1 MRKSFPHYLQLD
13 EMDCGS
19 TSLRMIAKYYGKEYS
34 AEMLR
39 QHCHITRNGVSML
52 GISEAAEYLGFRTLG
67 VRITMEQLA
76 HDASLPCILHW
87 NQNHFVVCYKVKK
100 YRSGRYRFYIAD
112 PASQKLCYTEEEF
125 LHCWLSTKVH
135 GQDCGMAL
143 LMIPGVNFGK
153 RKEECESHKRNIK
166 FFFKYLKPYQRQVG
180 LLLLGMLLGSLLQLV
195 FPFLTQALVD
205 RGVNGKNLGFVT
217 LILIA
222 QLVLFIAQLSVNFIR
237 GWILL
242 HVNTRIDIALISDF
256 LVKLM
261 KMPLHFFDTKKI
273 GDLMQRIEDHSR
285 IKSFLMGNSL
295 GFIFSLANFVV
306 FSVVLGYYSLLVLGV
321 FLLGNTLYILWV
333 TFFMKYRRELD
344 YKRFSQSAT
353 ERNKMIQLIQ
363 GMQDIK
369 LNNCERQKRWEWERV
384 QMRLFRISVKGLT
397 IGQLQ
402 QSGSVFFSQSTNILI
417 TFIAARNVIHGD
429 MTLGMMMSLT
439 YIIGQLSAPI
449 NDFISFI
456 QSVQDAKI
464 SLERLNEIH
473 SQPDEDT
480 DLDDKVSELPEDRTI
495 RVEHVTFSYDG
506 AERNYALND
515 VSLEIPER
523 KVTAIVGESG
533 CGKTTLIKLLQGF
546 YQPNHGSIKVGNLPL
561 TSINPHF
568 WRSVT
573 GSVMQESFIFS
584 DTFAHNIALDSD
596 SLDETRLYQA
606 AKMANVDG
614 FIRTLPLGYHTKIGM
629 EGNGVSQ
636 GQRQRLLI
644 ARAIYKNP
652 EYIFFD
658 EATNALD
665 TTNESEIMHHL
676 YEFYHGRTV
685 VVAAHRLSTV
695 KNADQIVV
703 MTAIV
708 GESGC
713 GKTTLIKLLQGFYQP
728 NHGSIKVGNLPLTS
742 INPHFWRSVTGSV
755 MQESFIFSDTFA
767 HNIALDSDSLDETRL
782 YQAAKMANVDGFIRT
797 LPLGYHTKIG
807 MEGNGVSQGQRQRL
821 LIARAIYKNPEYIFF
836 DEATNALDTTNE
848 SEIMHHLYEFYHGR
862 TVVVAAHRLST
873 VKNAD
878 QIVVID
884 QGKVVEV
891 GNHESL
897 TAKRGAYYNLVKNQ
911 LELGN

>member
-1 MRKSFPHYLQLD
+1 MLRVLTFPHYQQLD

-19 TSLRMIAKYYGKEYS
+19 TSLRMITKYYGQDYS

-100 YRSGRYRFYIAD
+100 DRSGRYRFYIAD

-125 LHCWLSTKVH
+125 LRCWLSTKVQ
-135 GQDCGMAL
+135 GEDCGMAL
-143 LMIPGVNFGK
+143 LMVPGVNFGK
-153 RKEECESHKRNIK
+153 RKEECESHKQHLG
-166 FFFKYLKPYQRQVG
+166 FFFKYLKPYHRQIV

-205 RGVNGKNLGFVT
+205 KGVNGKDLGFVT

-222 QLVLFIAQLSVNFIR
+222 QLVLFVAQLSVNFIR
-237 GWILL
+237 SWILL

-256 LVKLM
+256 LIKLM
-261 KMPLHFFDTKKI
+261 NMPLHFFDTKKI
-273 GDLMQRIEDHSR
+273 GDLMQRIDDHSR

-295 GFIFSLANFVV
+295 GFVFSLANFVV
-306 FSVVLGYYSLLVLGV
+306 FSVVLGYYNLLVLGV
-321 FLLGNTLYILWV
+321 FMLGNTLYILWV
-333 TFFMKYRRELD
+333 TFFLKYRRELD
-344 YKRFSQSAT
+344 FKRFNQAAT
-353 ERNKMIQLIQ
+353 ERNKVIQLIQ

-384 QMRLFRISVKGLT
+384 QMRLFRISMKGLK
-397 IGQLQ
+397 IGQFQ
-402 QSGSVFFSQSTNILI
+402 QSGSVFFSQATNILI
-417 TFIAARNVIHGD
+417 TFIAARNVISGN

-439 YIIGQLSAPI
+439 YIIGQLAAPI

-480 DLDDKVSELPEDRTI
+480 DIKEKTPKLPLDKTI
-495 RVEHVTFSYDG
+495 HVEHVTFSYDG
-506 AERNYALND
+506 AERNYALDD

-533 CGKTTLIKLLQGF
+533 SGKTTLIKLLQGF
-546 YQPNHGSIKVGNLPL
+546 YQPNHGSIKVGDIALN
-561 TSINPHF
+561 TINPHL

-584 DTFAHNIALDSD
+584 DTIAHNIALDTD
-596 SLDETRLYQA
+596 RLDMKRLQQA
-606 AKMANVDG
+606 AVMANADD
-614 FIRTLPLGYHTKIGM
+614 FIRKMPMGYYTRIGM
-629 EGNGVSQ
+629 EGSGVSQ
-636 GQRQRLLI
+636 GQRQRILI

-665 TTNESEIMHHL
+665 TSNEAEIMHSL
-676 YEFYHGRTV
+676 NEFYQGKTV

-703 MTAIV
+703 M
-708 GESGC
+708 
-713 GKTTLIKLLQGFYQP
+713 
-728 NHGSIKVGNLPLTS
+728 
-742 INPHFWRSVTGSV
+742 R
-755 MQESFIFSDTFA
+755 
-767 HNIALDSDSLDETRL
+767 
-782 YQAAKMANVDGFIRT
+782 
-797 LPLGYHTKIG
+797 
-807 MEGNGVSQGQRQRL
+807 
-821 LIARAIYKNPEYIFF
+821 
-836 DEATNALDTTNE
+836 
-848 SEIMHHLYEFYHGR
+848 
-862 TVVVAAHRLST
+862 
-873 VKNAD
+873 
-878 QIVVID
+878 
-884 QGKVVEV
+884 QGKIVE
-891 GNHESL
+891 
-897 TAKRGAYYNLVKNQ
+897 RGTHRELLAMRGYYYELVKNQ
-911 LELGN
+911 LELTTK

>member
-1 MRKSFPHYLQLD
+1 MYKSFPHYQQLD

-19 TSLRMIAKYYGKEYS
+19 TSLRMIAKYYGMEYS

-67 VRITMEQLA
+67 VRITMEQLT

-87 NQNHFVVCYKVKK
+87 NQNHFVVCYKIKK
-100 YRSGRYRFYIAD
+100 GRSGRYRFYISD
-112 PASQKLCYTEEEF
+112 PASQKLCFTEEEF
-125 LHCWLSTKVH
+125 MRCWLSTKVQ

-143 LMIPGVNFGK
+143 LIVPGVKFGK
-153 RKEECESHKRNIK
+153 RKEECESDKQSLG
-166 FFFKYLKPYQRQVG
+166 FFFKYLKPYHRQIG
-180 LLLLGMLLGSLLQLV
+180 ILLLGMLMGSLLQLA

-205 RGVNGKNLGFVT
+205 KGVNGKNLGFVT

-256 LVKLM
+256 LIKLM
-261 KMPLHFFDTKKI
+261 NMPLHFFDTKRI
-273 GDLMQRIEDHSR
+273 GDLMQRIDDHSR

-295 GFIFSLANFVV
+295 GFVFSLANFVV
-306 FSVVLGYYSLLVLGV
+306 FSAVLGYYNLLVLGV

-333 TFFMKYRRELD
+333 MFFLKYRRELD
-344 YKRFSQSAT
+344 FKRFNQSAT

-384 QMRLFRISVKGLT
+384 QMRLFRISVKGLR
-397 IGQLQ
+397 IGQFQ
-402 QSGSVFFSQSTNILI
+402 QSGSVFFSQTTNILI
-417 TFIAARNVIHGD
+417 TFIAARNVIVGD

-480 DLDDKVSELPEDRTI
+480 DIERKNLVLPDDKTI
-495 RVEHVTFSYDG
+495 SVEHVTFSYDG
-506 AERNYALND
+506 AERNYALDD
-515 VSLEIPER
+515 VCLEIPER

-533 CGKTTLIKLLQGF
+533 SGKTTLIKLLQGF
-546 YQPNHGSIKVGNLPL
+546 YLPNHGSIKVGDTNLA
-561 TSINPHF
+561 SINPHL

-573 GSVMQESFIFS
+573 GSVMQDSFIFS
-584 DTFAHNIALDSD
+584 DTIAHNIALDTD
-596 SLDETRLYQA
+596 RLDMKRVRQA
-606 AKMANVDG
+606 AVLANADG
-614 FIRTLPLGYHTKIGM
+614 FISKLPMGYYTRIGM
-629 EGNGVSQ
+629 EGSGVSQ
-636 GQRQRLLI
+636 GQRQRILI

-665 TTNESEIMHHL
+665 TSNETEIMHNL
-676 YEFYHGRTV
+676 AAFYHGKTV
-685 VVAAHRLSTV
+685 VIAAHRLSTV
-695 KNADQIVV
+695 KNADQILV
-703 MTAIV
+703 M
-708 GESGC
+708 
-713 GKTTLIKLLQGFYQP
+713 
-728 NHGSIKVGNLPLTS
+728 
-742 INPHFWRSVTGSV
+742 R
-755 MQESFIFSDTFA
+755 
-767 HNIALDSDSLDETRL
+767 
-782 YQAAKMANVDGFIRT
+782 
-797 LPLGYHTKIG
+797 
-807 MEGNGVSQGQRQRL
+807 
-821 LIARAIYKNPEYIFF
+821 
-836 DEATNALDTTNE
+836 
-848 SEIMHHLYEFYHGR
+848 
-862 TVVVAAHRLST
+862 
-873 VKNAD
+873 
-878 QIVVID
+878 
-884 QGKVVEV
+884 QGKIVEH
-891 GNHESL
+891 GTHQTL
-897 TAKRGAYYNLVKNQ
+897 LAQKGYYYGLVKNQ
-911 LELGN
+911 LELI

>member
-1 MRKSFPHYLQLD
+1 MFKNLSFPHYQQLD

-39 QHCHITRNGVSML
+39 NHCHITRNGVSML

-67 VRITMEQLA
+67 VKITMEQLI

-100 YRSGRYRFYIAD
+100 NRSGRYRFYIAD

-125 LHCWLSTKVH
+125 MRCWLSTSVQ
-135 GQDCGMAL
+135 GRDCGMAL
-143 LMIPGVNFGK
+143 LMVPGVNFGK
-153 RKEECESHKRNIK
+153 RKEECENNRQSLG
-166 FFFKYLKPYQRQVG
+166 FFFKYLKPYRRQVVV
-180 LLLLGMLLGSLLQLV
+180 LLLGMLLGSLLQLV

-205 RGVNGKNLGFVT
+205 RGINGKNLGFVT

-333 TFFMKYRRELD
+333 AFFMKYRRELD

-384 QMRLFRISVKGLT
+384 QMRLFRISMRGLK
-397 IGQLQ
+397 IGQFQ
-402 QSGSVFFSQSTNILI
+402 QSGSVFFSQTTNILI
-417 TFIAARNVIHGD
+417 SFIAARNVIMGN

-456 QSVQDAKI
+456 QAVQDAKL

-480 DLDDKVSELPEDRTI
+480 DIKDKATALPADKTI
-495 RVEHVTFSYDG
+495 RVEHITFSYDG
-506 AERNYALND
+506 AERNYALDD

-546 YQPNHGSIKVGNLPL
+546 YLPSHGSIKIGGTDLCD
-561 TSINPHF
+561 INPHY
-568 WRSVT
+568 WRSIT

-584 DTFAHNIALDSD
+584 DTIAHNIALDTD
-596 SLDETRLYQA
+596 RLEMDRVHRA
-606 AKMANVDG
+606 AIMANADG
-614 FIRTLPLGYHTKIGM
+614 FVRKMPMGYYTRIGM
-629 EGNGVSQ
+629 EGSGVSQ
-636 GQRQRLLI
+636 GQRQRILI

-665 TTNESEIMHHL
+665 TTNEAEIMHHL
-676 YEFYHGRTV
+676 NTFYHGRTV

-695 KNADQIVV
+695 KNADQILV
-703 MTAIV
+703 MRQGRIV
-708 GESGC
+708 EQGTHKELVAMNGYYYD
-713 GKTTLIKLLQGFYQP
+713 LL
-728 NHGSIKVGNLPLTS
+728 
-742 INPHFWRSVTGSV
+742 
-755 MQESFIFSDTFA
+755 
-767 HNIALDSDSLDETRL
+767 
-782 YQAAKMANVDGFIRT
+782 
-797 LPLGYHTKIG
+797 
-807 MEGNGVSQGQRQRL
+807 
-821 LIARAIYKNPEYIFF
+821 
-836 DEATNALDTTNE
+836 
-848 SEIMHHLYEFYHGR
+848 
-862 TVVVAAHRLST
+862 
-873 VKNAD
+873 
-878 QIVVID
+878 
-884 QGKVVEV
+884 
-891 GNHESL
+891 
-897 TAKRGAYYNLVKNQ
+897 KNQ
-911 LELGN
+911 LENFNSTSPSMASRS

>member
-1 MRKSFPHYLQLD
+1 MYKSFPHYQQLD

-19 TSLRMIAKYYGKEYS
+19 TSLRMIAKYYGMEYS

-67 VRITMEQLA
+67 VRITMEQLT

-87 NQNHFVVCYKVKK
+87 NQNHFVVCYKIKK
-100 YRSGRYRFYIAD
+100 GRSGRYRFYISD
-112 PASQKLCYTEEEF
+112 PASQKLCFTEEEF
-125 LHCWLSTKVH
+125 MRCWLSTKVQ

-143 LMIPGVNFGK
+143 LIVPGVKFGK
-153 RKEECESHKRNIK
+153 RKEECESDKQSLG
-166 FFFKYLKPYQRQVG
+166 FFFKYLKPYHRQIG
-180 LLLLGMLLGSLLQLV
+180 ILLLGMLMGSLLQLA

-205 RGVNGKNLGFVT
+205 KGVNGKNLGFVT

-256 LVKLM
+256 LIKLM
-261 KMPLHFFDTKKI
+261 NMPLHFFDTKRI
-273 GDLMQRIEDHSR
+273 GDLMQRIDDHSR

-295 GFIFSLANFVV
+295 GFVFSLANFVV
-306 FSVVLGYYSLLVLGV
+306 FSAVLGYYNLLVLGV

-333 TFFMKYRRELD
+333 MFFLKYRRELD
-344 YKRFSQSAT
+344 FKRFNQSAT

-384 QMRLFRISVKGLT
+384 QMRLFRISVKGLR
-397 IGQLQ
+397 IGQFQ
-402 QSGSVFFSQSTNILI
+402 QSGSVFFSQTTNILI
-417 TFIAARNVIHGD
+417 TFIAARNVIVGD

-480 DLDDKVSELPEDRTI
+480 DIERKNLVLPDDKTI
-495 RVEHVTFSYDG
+495 SVEHVTFSYDG
-506 AERNYALND
+506 AERNYALDD
-515 VSLEIPER
+515 VCLEIPER

-533 CGKTTLIKLLQGF
+533 SGKTTLIKLLQGF
-546 YQPNHGSIKVGNLPL
+546 YLPNHGSIKVGDTNLA
-561 TSINPHF
+561 SINPHL

-573 GSVMQESFIFS
+573 GSVMQDSFIFS
-584 DTFAHNIALDSD
+584 DTIAHNIALDTD
-596 SLDETRLYQA
+596 RLDMKRVRQA
-606 AKMANVDG
+606 AVLANANG
-614 FIRTLPLGYHTKIGM
+614 FICKMPMGYYTRIGM
-629 EGNGVSQ
+629 EGSGVSQ
-636 GQRQRLLI
+636 GQRQRILI

-665 TTNESEIMHHL
+665 TSNETEIMHNL
-676 YEFYHGRTV
+676 AAFYYGKTV
-685 VVAAHRLSTV
+685 VIAAHRLSTV
-695 KNADQIVV
+695 KNADQILV
-703 MTAIV
+703 M
-708 GESGC
+708 
-713 GKTTLIKLLQGFYQP
+713 
-728 NHGSIKVGNLPLTS
+728 
-742 INPHFWRSVTGSV
+742 R
-755 MQESFIFSDTFA
+755 
-767 HNIALDSDSLDETRL
+767 
-782 YQAAKMANVDGFIRT
+782 
-797 LPLGYHTKIG
+797 
-807 MEGNGVSQGQRQRL
+807 
-821 LIARAIYKNPEYIFF
+821 
-836 DEATNALDTTNE
+836 
-848 SEIMHHLYEFYHGR
+848 
-862 TVVVAAHRLST
+862 
-873 VKNAD
+873 
-878 QIVVID
+878 
-884 QGKVVEV
+884 QGKIVEH
-891 GNHESL
+891 GTHQTL
-897 TAKRGAYYNLVKNQ
+897 LAQKGYYYGLVKNQ
-911 LELGN
+911 LELNAL

>member
-143 LMIPGVNFGK
+143 LMAPGVNFGK

-205 RGVNGKNLGFVT
+205 RGVNGKDLGFVT

-256 LVKLM
+256 LIKLM
-261 KMPLHFFDTKKI
+261 NMPLHFFDTKKI

-306 FSVVLGYYSLLVLGV
+306 FSVVLGYYNLLVLGV

-333 TFFMKYRRELD
+333 AFFLKYRRELD
-344 YKRFSQSAT
+344 FKRFNQSAT

-384 QMRLFRISVKGLT
+384 QMRLFRISMRGLK
-397 IGQLQ
+397 IGQFQ
-402 QSGSVFFSQSTNILI
+402 QSGSVFFSQTTNILI
-417 TFIAARNVIHGD
+417 TFIAARNVIMGN

-456 QSVQDAKI
+456 QAVQDAKL

-480 DLDDKVSELPEDRTI
+480 GIKDKATALPADKTI

-506 AERNYALND
+506 AERNYALDD
-515 VSLEIPER
+515 VSLEIPESR
-523 KVTAIVGESG
+523 VTAIVGESG
-533 CGKTTLIKLLQGF
+533 SGKTTLIKLLQGF
-546 YQPNHGSIKVGNLPL
+546 YLPSHGSIKIGGTDLCN
-561 TSINPHF
+561 INPHY
-568 WRSVT
+568 WRSIT

-584 DTFAHNIALDSD
+584 DTIAHNIALDTD
-596 SLDETRLYQA
+596 RLEMDRVHRA
-606 AKMANVDG
+606 AIMANADG
-614 FIRTLPLGYHTKIGM
+614 FVRKMPMGYYTRIGM
-629 EGNGVSQ
+629 EGSGLSQ
-636 GQRQRLLI
+636 GQRQRILI

-665 TTNESEIMHHL
+665 TTNEAEIMNNL
-676 YEFYHGRTV
+676 NAFYHGRTV

-695 KNADQIVV
+695 KNADQILV
-703 MTAIV
+703 MRQGRIV
-708 GESGC
+708 ERGTHKE
-713 GKTTLIKLLQGFYQP
+713 L
-728 NHGSIKVGNLPLTS
+728 V
-742 INPHFWRSVTGSV
+742 
-755 MQESFIFSDTFA
+755 
-767 HNIALDSDSLDETRL
+767 
-782 YQAAKMANVDGFIRT
+782 AKN
-797 LPLGYHTKIG
+797 GY
-807 MEGNGVSQGQRQRL
+807 
-821 LIARAIYKNPEYIFF
+821 
-836 DEATNALDTTNE
+836 
-848 SEIMHHLYEFYHGR
+848 
-862 TVVVAAHRLST
+862 
-873 VKNAD
+873 
-878 QIVVID
+878 
-884 QGKVVEV
+884 
-891 GNHESL
+891 
-897 TAKRGAYYNLVKNQ
+897 YYNLLKNQ
-911 LELGN
+911 LENFNSTLPSMASRS

>member
-1 MRKSFPHYLQLD
+1 MYKSFPHYQQLD

-19 TSLRMIAKYYGKEYS
+19 TSLRMIAKYYGMEYS

-67 VRITMEQLA
+67 VRITMEQLT

-87 NQNHFVVCYKVKK
+87 NQNHFVVCYKIKK
-100 YRSGRYRFYIAD
+100 GRSGRYRFYISD
-112 PASQKLCYTEEEF
+112 PASQKLCFTEEEF
-125 LHCWLSTKVH
+125 MRCWLSTKVQ

-143 LMIPGVNFGK
+143 LIVPGVKFGK
-153 RKEECESHKRNIK
+153 RKEECESDKQSLG
-166 FFFKYLKPYQRQVG
+166 FFFKYLKPYHRQIG
-180 LLLLGMLLGSLLQLV
+180 ILLLGMLMGSLLQLA

-205 RGVNGKNLGFVT
+205 KGVNGKNLGFVT

-256 LVKLM
+256 LIKLM
-261 KMPLHFFDTKKI
+261 NMPLHFFDTKRI
-273 GDLMQRIEDHSR
+273 GDLMQRIDDHSR

-295 GFIFSLANFVV
+295 GFVFSLANFVV
-306 FSVVLGYYSLLVLGV
+306 FSAVLGYYNLLVLGV

-333 TFFMKYRRELD
+333 MFFLKYRRELD
-344 YKRFSQSAT
+344 FKRFNQSAT

-384 QMRLFRISVKGLT
+384 QMRLFRISVKGLR
-397 IGQLQ
+397 IGQFQ
-402 QSGSVFFSQSTNILI
+402 QSGSVFFSQTTNIFI
-417 TFIAARNVIHGD
+417 TFIAARNVIVGD

-480 DLDDKVSELPEDRTI
+480 DIERKNLVLPDDKTI
-495 RVEHVTFSYDG
+495 SVEHVTFSYDG
-506 AERNYALND
+506 AERNYALDD
-515 VSLEIPER
+515 VCLEIPER

-533 CGKTTLIKLLQGF
+533 SGKTTLIKLLQGF
-546 YQPNHGSIKVGNLPL
+546 YLPNHGSIKVGDTNLA
-561 TSINPHF
+561 SINPHL

-573 GSVMQESFIFS
+573 GSVMQDSFIFS
-584 DTFAHNIALDSD
+584 DTIAHNIALDTD
-596 SLDETRLYQA
+596 RLDMKRVRQA
-606 AKMANVDG
+606 AVLANANG
-614 FIRTLPLGYHTKIGM
+614 FICKMPMGYYTRIGM
-629 EGNGVSQ
+629 EGSGVSQ
-636 GQRQRLLI
+636 GQRQRILI

-665 TTNESEIMHHL
+665 TSNETEIMHNL
-676 YEFYHGRTV
+676 AAFYYGKTV
-685 VVAAHRLSTV
+685 VIAAHRLSTV
-695 KNADQIVV
+695 KNADQILV
-703 MTAIV
+703 M
-708 GESGC
+708 
-713 GKTTLIKLLQGFYQP
+713 
-728 NHGSIKVGNLPLTS
+728 
-742 INPHFWRSVTGSV
+742 R
-755 MQESFIFSDTFA
+755 
-767 HNIALDSDSLDETRL
+767 
-782 YQAAKMANVDGFIRT
+782 
-797 LPLGYHTKIG
+797 
-807 MEGNGVSQGQRQRL
+807 
-821 LIARAIYKNPEYIFF
+821 
-836 DEATNALDTTNE
+836 
-848 SEIMHHLYEFYHGR
+848 
-862 TVVVAAHRLST
+862 
-873 VKNAD
+873 
-878 QIVVID
+878 
-884 QGKVVEV
+884 QGKIVEH
-891 GNHESL
+891 GTHQTL
-897 TAKRGAYYNLVKNQ
+897 LAQKGYYYGLVKNQ
-911 LELGN
+911 LELNAL

>member
-1 MRKSFPHYLQLD
+1 MYKSFPHYQQLD

-19 TSLRMIAKYYGKEYS
+19 TSLRMIAKYYGMEYS

-67 VRITMEQLA
+67 VRITMEQLT

-87 NQNHFVVCYKVKK
+87 NQNHFVVCYKIKK
-100 YRSGRYRFYIAD
+100 GRSGRYRFYISD
-112 PASQKLCYTEEEF
+112 PASQKLCFTEEEF
-125 LHCWLSTKVH
+125 MRCWLSTKVQ

-143 LMIPGVNFGK
+143 LIVPGVKFGK
-153 RKEECESHKRNIK
+153 RKEECESDKQSLG
-166 FFFKYLKPYQRQVG
+166 FFFKYLKPYHRQIG
-180 LLLLGMLLGSLLQLV
+180 ILLLGMLMGSLLQLA

-205 RGVNGKNLGFVT
+205 KGVNGKNLGFVT

-256 LVKLM
+256 LIKLM
-261 KMPLHFFDTKKI
+261 NMPLHFFDTKRI
-273 GDLMQRIEDHSR
+273 GDLMQRIDDHSR

-295 GFIFSLANFVV
+295 GFVFSLANFVV
-306 FSVVLGYYSLLVLGV
+306 FSAVLGYYNLLVLGV

-333 TFFMKYRRELD
+333 MFFLKYRRELD
-344 YKRFSQSAT
+344 FKRFNQSAT

-384 QMRLFRISVKGLT
+384 QMRLFRISVKGLR
-397 IGQLQ
+397 IGQFQ
-402 QSGSVFFSQSTNILI
+402 QSGSVFFSQTTNILI
-417 TFIAARNVIHGD
+417 TFIAARNVIVGD

-480 DLDDKVSELPEDRTI
+480 DIERKNLVLPDDKTI
-495 RVEHVTFSYDG
+495 SVEHVTFSYDG
-506 AERNYALND
+506 AERNYALDD
-515 VSLEIPER
+515 VCLEIPER

-533 CGKTTLIKLLQGF
+533 SGKTTLIKLLQGF
-546 YQPNHGSIKVGNLPL
+546 YLPNHGSIKVGDTNLA
-561 TSINPHF
+561 SINPHL

-573 GSVMQESFIFS
+573 GSVMQDSFIFS
-584 DTFAHNIALDSD
+584 DTIAHNIALDTD
-596 SLDETRLYQA
+596 RLDMKRVRQA
-606 AKMANVDG
+606 AVLANADG
-614 FIRTLPLGYHTKIGM
+614 FISKLPMGYYTRIGM
-629 EGNGVSQ
+629 EGSGVSQ
-636 GQRQRLLI
+636 GQRQRILI

-665 TTNESEIMHHL
+665 TSNETEIMHNL
-676 YEFYHGRTV
+676 AAFYHGKTV
-685 VVAAHRLSTV
+685 VIAAHRLSTV
-695 KNADQIVV
+695 KNADQILV
-703 MTAIV
+703 M
-708 GESGC
+708 
-713 GKTTLIKLLQGFYQP
+713 
-728 NHGSIKVGNLPLTS
+728 
-742 INPHFWRSVTGSV
+742 R
-755 MQESFIFSDTFA
+755 
-767 HNIALDSDSLDETRL
+767 
-782 YQAAKMANVDGFIRT
+782 
-797 LPLGYHTKIG
+797 
-807 MEGNGVSQGQRQRL
+807 
-821 LIARAIYKNPEYIFF
+821 
-836 DEATNALDTTNE
+836 
-848 SEIMHHLYEFYHGR
+848 
-862 TVVVAAHRLST
+862 
-873 VKNAD
+873 
-878 QIVVID
+878 
-884 QGKVVEV
+884 QGKIVEH
-891 GNHESL
+891 GTHQTL
-897 TAKRGAYYNLVKNQ
+897 LAQKGYYYGLVKNQ
-911 LELGN
+911 LELNAL

>member
-1 MRKSFPHYLQLD
+1 MYKSFPHYLQLD

-67 VRITMEQLA
+67 VRVTMEQLA

-87 NQNHFVVCYKVKK
+87 NQNHFVVCYKVRKD
-100 YRSGRYRFYIAD
+100 RRGRYRFYIAD

-125 LHCWLSTKVH
+125 LRCWLSTKVQ

-143 LMIPGVNFGK
+143 LMVPGVNFGK
-153 RKEECESHKRNIK
+153 RKEECENHKRNIK
-166 FFFKYLKPYQRQVG
+166 FFFKCLKPYQRQVG

-205 RGVNGKNLGFVT
+205 RGVNGKDLGFVT

-222 QLVLFIAQLSVNFIR
+222 QLVLFVAQLSVNFIR

-256 LVKLM
+256 LIKLM
-261 KMPLHFFDTKKI
+261 NMPLHFFDTKKM
-273 GDLMQRIEDHSR
+273 GDLLQRIDDHSR

-295 GFIFSLANFVV
+295 GFVFSLANFVV
-306 FSVVLGYYSLLVLGV
+306 FSVVLGYYNLLVLGV

-333 TFFMKYRRELD
+333 TFFLKYRRELD
-344 YKRFSQSAT
+344 FKRFNQSAT

-384 QMRLFRISVKGLT
+384 QMKLFRISMRGLK
-397 IGQLQ
+397 IGQFQ
-402 QSGSVFFSQSTNILI
+402 QSGSVFFSQTTNILI
-417 TFIAARNVIHGD
+417 TFIAARNVIMGT

-456 QSVQDAKI
+456 QAVQDAKL

-480 DLDDKVSELPEDRTI
+480 DIKDKAAVLPADKTI

-506 AERNYALND
+506 AERNYALYD
-515 VSLEIPER
+515 VSLEIPESR
-523 KVTAIVGESG
+523 VTAIVGESG
-533 CGKTTLIKLLQGF
+533 SGKTTLIKLLQGF
-546 YQPNHGSIKVGNLPL
+546 YLPSHGSIKIGGTDLCD
-561 TSINPHF
+561 INPHY
-568 WRSVT
+568 WRSIT

-584 DTFAHNIALDSD
+584 DTIAHNIALDTD
-596 SLDETRLYQA
+596 RLEMDRVHRA
-606 AKMANVDG
+606 AIMANADG
-614 FIRTLPLGYHTKIGM
+614 FVRKMPMGYYTRIGM
-629 EGNGVSQ
+629 EGSGVSQ
-636 GQRQRLLI
+636 GQRQRILI

-665 TTNESEIMHHL
+665 TTNEAEIMNNL
-676 YEFYHGRTV
+676 NAFYHGRTV

-695 KNADQIVV
+695 KNADQILV
-703 MTAIV
+703 MRQGRIV
-708 GESGC
+708 ERGTHKE
-713 GKTTLIKLLQGFYQP
+713 L
-728 NHGSIKVGNLPLTS
+728 V
-742 INPHFWRSVTGSV
+742 
-755 MQESFIFSDTFA
+755 
-767 HNIALDSDSLDETRL
+767 
-782 YQAAKMANVDGFIRT
+782 AKN
-797 LPLGYHTKIG
+797 GY
-807 MEGNGVSQGQRQRL
+807 
-821 LIARAIYKNPEYIFF
+821 
-836 DEATNALDTTNE
+836 
-848 SEIMHHLYEFYHGR
+848 
-862 TVVVAAHRLST
+862 
-873 VKNAD
+873 
-878 QIVVID
+878 
-884 QGKVVEV
+884 
-891 GNHESL
+891 
-897 TAKRGAYYNLVKNQ
+897 YYNLLKNQ
-911 LELGN
+911 LENFNSTLPSMALRS

>member
-1 MRKSFPHYLQLD
+1 MYKSFPHYLQLD

-67 VRITMEQLA
+67 VRVTMEQLA

-87 NQNHFVVCYKVKK
+87 NQNHFVVCYKVRKD
-100 YRSGRYRFYIAD
+100 RSGRYRFYIAD

-125 LHCWLSTKVH
+125 LRCWLSTKVQ

-143 LMIPGVNFGK
+143 LMVPGVNFGK
-153 RKEECESHKRNIK
+153 RKEECENHKQSIG
-166 FFFKYLKPYQRQVG
+166 FFFKYLKPYHRQIV
-180 LLLLGMLLGSLLQLV
+180 LLLTGMLLGSLLQLV

-205 RGVNGKNLGFVT
+205 KGVNGKDLGFVT

-222 QLVLFIAQLSVNFIR
+222 QLVLFVAQLSVNFIR

-256 LVKLM
+256 LIKLM
-261 KMPLHFFDTKKI
+261 NMPLHFFDTKKM
-273 GDLMQRIEDHSR
+273 GDLLQRIDDHSR

-295 GFIFSLANFVV
+295 GFVFSLANFVV
-306 FSVVLGYYSLLVLGV
+306 FSVVLGYYNLLVLGV

-333 TFFMKYRRELD
+333 TFFLKYRRELD
-344 YKRFSQSAT
+344 FKRFNQSAT

-384 QMRLFRISVKGLT
+384 QMKLFRISMRGLK
-397 IGQLQ
+397 IGQFQ
-402 QSGSVFFSQSTNILI
+402 QSGSVFFSQTTNILI
-417 TFIAARNVIHGD
+417 TFIAARNVIMGN

-456 QSVQDAKI
+456 QAVQDAKL

-480 DLDDKVSELPEDRTI
+480 DIKDKATALPADKTI

-506 AERNYALND
+506 AERNYALDD
-515 VSLEIPER
+515 VSLEIPESR
-523 KVTAIVGESG
+523 VTAIVGESG
-533 CGKTTLIKLLQGF
+533 SGKTTLIKLLQGF
-546 YQPNHGSIKVGNLPL
+546 YLPIHGSIKIGGTDLCD
-561 TSINPHF
+561 INPHY
-568 WRSVT
+568 WRSIT

-584 DTFAHNIALDSD
+584 DTIAHNIALDTD
-596 SLDETRLYQA
+596 RLEMDRVHRA
-606 AKMANVDG
+606 AIMANADG
-614 FIRTLPLGYHTKIGM
+614 FVRKMPMGYYTRIGM
-629 EGNGVSQ
+629 EGSGVSQ
-636 GQRQRLLI
+636 GQRQRILI

-665 TTNESEIMHHL
+665 TTNEAEIMHNL
-676 YEFYHGRTV
+676 NAFYHGRTV

-695 KNADQIVV
+695 KNADQILV
-703 MTAIV
+703 MRQGRIV
-708 GESGC
+708 ERGTHKE
-713 GKTTLIKLLQGFYQP
+713 L
-728 NHGSIKVGNLPLTS
+728 V
-742 INPHFWRSVTGSV
+742 
-755 MQESFIFSDTFA
+755 
-767 HNIALDSDSLDETRL
+767 
-782 YQAAKMANVDGFIRT
+782 AKN
-797 LPLGYHTKIG
+797 GY
-807 MEGNGVSQGQRQRL
+807 
-821 LIARAIYKNPEYIFF
+821 
-836 DEATNALDTTNE
+836 
-848 SEIMHHLYEFYHGR
+848 
-862 TVVVAAHRLST
+862 
-873 VKNAD
+873 
-878 QIVVID
+878 
-884 QGKVVEV
+884 
-891 GNHESL
+891 
-897 TAKRGAYYNLVKNQ
+897 YYNLLKNQ
-911 LELGN
+911 LENFNSDDNVVN

>member
-1 MRKSFPHYLQLD
+1 MSFFKTFPHYQQLD

-39 QHCHITRNGVSML
+39 NHCHITRNGVSML

-67 VRITMEQLA
+67 VKITMEQLA

-100 YRSGRYRFYIAD
+100 NRSGRYRFYIAD

-125 LHCWLSTKVH
+125 MRCWLSTSVQ
-135 GQDCGMAL
+135 GRDCGMAL
-143 LMIPGVNFGK
+143 LMVPGVNFGK
-153 RKEECESHKRNIK
+153 RKEECENHRQSLG
-166 FFFKYLKPYQRQVG
+166 FFFKYLKPYRRQVVV
-180 LLLLGMLLGSLLQLV
+180 LLLGMLLGSLLQLV

-205 RGVNGKNLGFVT
+205 RGINGKNLGFVT

-333 TFFMKYRRELD
+333 AFFMKYRRELD

-384 QMRLFRISVKGLT
+384 QMRLFRISMRGLK
-397 IGQLQ
+397 IGQFQ
-402 QSGSVFFSQSTNILI
+402 QSGSVFFSQTTNILI
-417 TFIAARNVIHGD
+417 SFIAARNVIMGN

-456 QSVQDAKI
+456 QAVQDAKL

-480 DLDDKVSELPEDRTI
+480 DIKDKATALPADKTI

-506 AERNYALND
+506 AERNYALDD

-546 YQPNHGSIKVGNLPL
+546 YQPNHGSIKVGNVPL

-584 DTFAHNIALDSD
+584 DTIAHNIALDTD
-596 SLDETRLYQA
+596 RLEMDRVHRA
-606 AKMANVDG
+606 AIMANADG
-614 FIRTLPLGYHTKIGM
+614 FVRKMPMGYYTRIGM
-629 EGNGVSQ
+629 EGSGVSQ
-636 GQRQRLLI
+636 GQRQRILI

-665 TTNESEIMHHL
+665 TTNEAEIMHHL
-676 YEFYHGRTV
+676 NTFYHGRTV

-695 KNADQIVV
+695 KNADQILV
-703 MTAIV
+703 MRQGRIV
-708 GESGC
+708 ERGTHKELVAKNGYYYD
-713 GKTTLIKLLQGFYQP
+713 LL
-728 NHGSIKVGNLPLTS
+728 
-742 INPHFWRSVTGSV
+742 
-755 MQESFIFSDTFA
+755 
-767 HNIALDSDSLDETRL
+767 
-782 YQAAKMANVDGFIRT
+782 
-797 LPLGYHTKIG
+797 
-807 MEGNGVSQGQRQRL
+807 
-821 LIARAIYKNPEYIFF
+821 
-836 DEATNALDTTNE
+836 
-848 SEIMHHLYEFYHGR
+848 
-862 TVVVAAHRLST
+862 
-873 VKNAD
+873 
-878 QIVVID
+878 
-884 QGKVVEV
+884 
-891 GNHESL
+891 
-897 TAKRGAYYNLVKNQ
+897 KNQ
-911 LELGN
+911 LENFNSTLPSMASRS

>member
-1 MRKSFPHYLQLD
+1 MSFLKTFPHYQQLD

-39 QHCHITRNGVSML
+39 NHCHITRNGVSML

-67 VRITMEQLA
+67 VKITMEQLV

-100 YRSGRYRFYIAD
+100 NRSGRYRFYIAD

-125 LHCWLSTKVH
+125 MRCWLSISVQ
-135 GQDCGMAL
+135 GRDCGMAL
-143 LMIPGVNFGK
+143 LMVPGVNFGK
-153 RKEECESHKRNIK
+153 RKEECENHRQSLR
-166 FFFKYLKPYQRQVG
+166 FFFKYLKPYRRQVVV
-180 LLLLGMLLGSLLQLV
+180 LLLGMLLGSLLQLV

-205 RGVNGKNLGFVT
+205 RGINGKNLGFVT

-333 TFFMKYRRELD
+333 AFFMKYRRELD

-397 IGQLQ
+397 IGQFQ

-417 TFIAARNVIHGD
+417 TFIAARNVIYGD

-456 QSVQDAKI
+456 QAVQDAKI

-480 DLDDKVSELPEDRTI
+480 DIKDKATALPADKTI

-506 AERNYALND
+506 AERNYALDD
-515 VSLEIPER
+515 VSLEIPESR
-523 KVTAIVGESG
+523 VTAIVGESG
-533 CGKTTLIKLLQGF
+533 SGKTTLIKLLQGF
-546 YQPNHGSIKVGNLPL
+546 YLPSHGSIKIGGTDLCD
-561 TSINPHF
+561 INPHY
-568 WRSVT
+568 WRSIT

-584 DTFAHNIALDSD
+584 DTIAHNIALDTD
-596 SLDETRLYQA
+596 RLEMDRVHRA
-606 AKMANVDG
+606 AIMANADG
-614 FIRTLPLGYHTKIGM
+614 FVRKMPMGYYTRIGM
-629 EGNGVSQ
+629 EGSGVSQ
-636 GQRQRLLI
+636 GQRQRILI

-665 TTNESEIMHHL
+665 TTNEAEIMHHL
-676 YEFYHGRTV
+676 NTFYHGRTV

-695 KNADQIVV
+695 KNADQILV
-703 MTAIV
+703 MRQGRIV
-708 GESGC
+708 ERGTHKE
-713 GKTTLIKLLQGFYQP
+713 L
-728 NHGSIKVGNLPLTS
+728 V
-742 INPHFWRSVTGSV
+742 
-755 MQESFIFSDTFA
+755 
-767 HNIALDSDSLDETRL
+767 
-782 YQAAKMANVDGFIRT
+782 AKN
-797 LPLGYHTKIG
+797 GY
-807 MEGNGVSQGQRQRL
+807 
-821 LIARAIYKNPEYIFF
+821 
-836 DEATNALDTTNE
+836 
-848 SEIMHHLYEFYHGR
+848 
-862 TVVVAAHRLST
+862 
-873 VKNAD
+873 
-878 QIVVID
+878 
-884 QGKVVEV
+884 
-891 GNHESL
+891 
-897 TAKRGAYYNLVKNQ
+897 YYNLLKNQ
-911 LELGN
+911 LENFNSTLPSMASRS

>member
-1 MRKSFPHYLQLD
+1 MSFLKTFPHYQQLD

-39 QHCHITRNGVSML
+39 NHCHITRNGVSML

-67 VRITMEQLA
+67 VKITMEQLV

-100 YRSGRYRFYIAD
+100 NRSGRYRFYIAD

-125 LHCWLSTKVH
+125 MRCWLSTSVQ
-135 GQDCGMAL
+135 GRDCGMAL
-143 LMIPGVNFGK
+143 LMVPGVNFGK
-153 RKEECESHKRNIK
+153 RKEECENHRQSLR
-166 FFFKYLKPYQRQVG
+166 FFFKYLKPYRRQVVV
-180 LLLLGMLLGSLLQLV
+180 LLLGMLLGSLLQLV

-205 RGVNGKNLGFVT
+205 RGINGKNLGFVT

-333 TFFMKYRRELD
+333 AFFMKYRRELD

-397 IGQLQ
+397 IGQFQ

-417 TFIAARNVIHGD
+417 TFIAARNVIYGD

-456 QSVQDAKI
+456 QAVQDAKI

-480 DLDDKVSELPEDRTI
+480 DIKDKATALPADKTI

-506 AERNYALND
+506 AERNYALDD
-515 VSLEIPER
+515 VSLEIPESR
-523 KVTAIVGESG
+523 VTAIVGESG
-533 CGKTTLIKLLQGF
+533 SGKTTLIKLLQGF
-546 YQPNHGSIKVGNLPL
+546 YLPSHGSIKIGGTDLCD
-561 TSINPHF
+561 INPHY
-568 WRSVT
+568 WRSIT

-584 DTFAHNIALDSD
+584 DTIAHNIALDTD
-596 SLDETRLYQA
+596 RLEMDRVHRA
-606 AKMANVDG
+606 AIMANADG
-614 FIRTLPLGYHTKIGM
+614 FVRKMPMGYYTRIGM
-629 EGNGVSQ
+629 EGSGVSQ
-636 GQRQRLLI
+636 GQRQRILI

-665 TTNESEIMHHL
+665 TTNEAEIMHHL
-676 YEFYHGRTV
+676 NTFYHGRTV

-695 KNADQIVV
+695 KNADQILV
-703 MTAIV
+703 MRQGRIV
-708 GESGC
+708 ERGTHKELVAKNGYYYD
-713 GKTTLIKLLQGFYQP
+713 LL
-728 NHGSIKVGNLPLTS
+728 
-742 INPHFWRSVTGSV
+742 
-755 MQESFIFSDTFA
+755 
-767 HNIALDSDSLDETRL
+767 
-782 YQAAKMANVDGFIRT
+782 
-797 LPLGYHTKIG
+797 
-807 MEGNGVSQGQRQRL
+807 
-821 LIARAIYKNPEYIFF
+821 
-836 DEATNALDTTNE
+836 
-848 SEIMHHLYEFYHGR
+848 
-862 TVVVAAHRLST
+862 
-873 VKNAD
+873 
-878 QIVVID
+878 
-884 QGKVVEV
+884 
-891 GNHESL
+891 
-897 TAKRGAYYNLVKNQ
+897 KNQ
-911 LELGN
+911 LS

>member
-1 MRKSFPHYLQLD
+1 MFKNLSFPHYQQLD

-39 QHCHITRNGVSML
+39 NHCHITRNGVSML

-67 VRITMEQLA
+67 VKITMEQLI

-100 YRSGRYRFYIAD
+100 NRSGRYRFYIAD

-125 LHCWLSTKVH
+125 MRCWLSTSVQ
-135 GQDCGMAL
+135 GRDCGMAL
-143 LMIPGVNFGK
+143 LMVPGVNFGK
-153 RKEECESHKRNIK
+153 RKEECENHRQSLG
-166 FFFKYLKPYQRQVG
+166 FFFKYLKPYRRQVVV
-180 LLLLGMLLGSLLQLV
+180 LLLGMLLGSLLQLV

-205 RGVNGKNLGFVT
+205 RGINGKNLGFVT

-333 TFFMKYRRELD
+333 AFFMKYRRELD

-384 QMRLFRISVKGLT
+384 QMRLFRISMRGLK
-397 IGQLQ
+397 IGQFQ
-402 QSGSVFFSQSTNILI
+402 QSGSVFFSQTTNILI
-417 TFIAARNVIHGD
+417 SFIAARNVIMGN

-456 QSVQDAKI
+456 QAVQDAKL

-480 DLDDKVSELPEDRTI
+480 DIKDKATALPADKTI
-495 RVEHVTFSYDG
+495 RVEHITFSYDG
-506 AERNYALND
+506 AERNYALDD
-515 VSLEIPER
+515 VSLEIPESR
-523 KVTAIVGESG
+523 VTAIVGESG
-533 CGKTTLIKLLQGF
+533 SGKTTLIKLLQVF
-546 YQPNHGSIKVGNLPL
+546 YLPSHGSIKIGGTDLCD
-561 TSINPHF
+561 INPHY
-568 WRSVT
+568 WRSIT

-584 DTFAHNIALDSD
+584 DTIAHNIALDTD
-596 SLDETRLYQA
+596 RLEMDRVHRA
-606 AKMANVDG
+606 AIMANADG
-614 FIRTLPLGYHTKIGM
+614 FVRKMPMGYYTRIGM
-629 EGNGVSQ
+629 EGSGVSQ
-636 GQRQRLLI
+636 GQRQRILI

-665 TTNESEIMHHL
+665 TTNEAEIMHHL
-676 YEFYHGRTV
+676 NTFYHGRTV

-695 KNADQIVV
+695 KNADQILV
-703 MTAIV
+703 MRQGRIV
-708 GESGC
+708 EQGTHKELVAMNGYYYD
-713 GKTTLIKLLQGFYQP
+713 LL
-728 NHGSIKVGNLPLTS
+728 
-742 INPHFWRSVTGSV
+742 
-755 MQESFIFSDTFA
+755 
-767 HNIALDSDSLDETRL
+767 
-782 YQAAKMANVDGFIRT
+782 
-797 LPLGYHTKIG
+797 
-807 MEGNGVSQGQRQRL
+807 
-821 LIARAIYKNPEYIFF
+821 
-836 DEATNALDTTNE
+836 
-848 SEIMHHLYEFYHGR
+848 
-862 TVVVAAHRLST
+862 
-873 VKNAD
+873 
-878 QIVVID
+878 
-884 QGKVVEV
+884 
-891 GNHESL
+891 
-897 TAKRGAYYNLVKNQ
+897 KNQ
-911 LELGN
+911 LENFNSTSPSMASRS

>member
-1 MRKSFPHYLQLD
+1 MYKSFPHYQQLD

-19 TSLRMIAKYYGKEYS
+19 TSLRMIAKYYGMEYS

-67 VRITMEQLA
+67 VRITMEQLT

-87 NQNHFVVCYKVKK
+87 NQNHFVVCYKIKK
-100 YRSGRYRFYIAD
+100 GRSGRYRFYISD
-112 PASQKLCYTEEEF
+112 PASQKLCFTEEEF
-125 LHCWLSTKVH
+125 MRCWLSTKVQ

-143 LMIPGVNFGK
+143 LIVPGVKFGK
-153 RKEECESHKRNIK
+153 RKEECESDKQSLG
-166 FFFKYLKPYQRQVG
+166 FFFKYLKPYHRQIG
-180 LLLLGMLLGSLLQLV
+180 ILLLGMLMGSLLQLA

-205 RGVNGKNLGFVT
+205 KGVNGKNLGFVT

-256 LVKLM
+256 LIKLM
-261 KMPLHFFDTKKI
+261 NMPLHFFDTKRI
-273 GDLMQRIEDHSR
+273 GDLMQRIDDHSR

-295 GFIFSLANFVV
+295 GFVFSLANFVV
-306 FSVVLGYYSLLVLGV
+306 FSAVLGYYNLLVLGV

-333 TFFMKYRRELD
+333 MFFLKYRRELD
-344 YKRFSQSAT
+344 FKRFNQSAT

-384 QMRLFRISVKGLT
+384 QMRLFRISVKGLR
-397 IGQLQ
+397 IGQFQ
-402 QSGSVFFSQSTNILI
+402 QSGSVFFSQTTNILI
-417 TFIAARNVIHGD
+417 TFIAARNVIVGD

-480 DLDDKVSELPEDRTI
+480 DIERKNLVLPDDKTI
-495 RVEHVTFSYDG
+495 SVEHVTFSYDG
-506 AERNYALND
+506 AERNYALDD
-515 VSLEIPER
+515 VCLEIPER

-533 CGKTTLIKLLQGF
+533 SGKTTLIKLLQGF
-546 YQPNHGSIKVGNLPL
+546 YLPNHGSIKVGDTNLA
-561 TSINPHF
+561 SINPHL

-584 DTFAHNIALDSD
+584 DTIAHNIALDTD
-596 SLDETRLYQA
+596 RIDMERVRQA
-606 AKMANVDG
+606 AVLANADG
-614 FIRTLPLGYHTKIGM
+614 FISKLPMGYYTRIGM
-629 EGNGVSQ
+629 EGSGVSQ
-636 GQRQRLLI
+636 GQRQRILI

-665 TTNESEIMHHL
+665 TSNETEIMHNL
-676 YEFYHGRTV
+676 AAFYHGKTV
-685 VVAAHRLSTV
+685 VIAAHRLSTV
-695 KNADQIVV
+695 KNADQILV
-703 MTAIV
+703 M
-708 GESGC
+708 
-713 GKTTLIKLLQGFYQP
+713 
-728 NHGSIKVGNLPLTS
+728 
-742 INPHFWRSVTGSV
+742 R
-755 MQESFIFSDTFA
+755 
-767 HNIALDSDSLDETRL
+767 
-782 YQAAKMANVDGFIRT
+782 
-797 LPLGYHTKIG
+797 
-807 MEGNGVSQGQRQRL
+807 
-821 LIARAIYKNPEYIFF
+821 
-836 DEATNALDTTNE
+836 
-848 SEIMHHLYEFYHGR
+848 
-862 TVVVAAHRLST
+862 
-873 VKNAD
+873 
-878 QIVVID
+878 
-884 QGKVVEV
+884 QGKIVEH
-891 GNHESL
+891 GTHQTL
-897 TAKRGAYYNLVKNQ
+897 LAQKGYYYGLVKNQ
-911 LELGN
+911 LELNAL